1 MSRIEGNKEILN
13 QVKKSMDELS
23 NAISMISDMAVIS
36 SQITI
41 QTSILLDISESLAVI
56 ADKMGGAE

>member
-1 MSRIEGNKEILN
+1 MSRIEGNKEIVN

>member
-1 MSRIEGNKEILN
+1 MSRIEENKEICN

-36 SQITI
+36 SQVTI

-56 ADKMGGAE
+56 ADKIGGAE

>member
-1 MSRIEGNKEILN
+1 MSRIEENKEVCN

-36 SQITI
+36 SQVTI